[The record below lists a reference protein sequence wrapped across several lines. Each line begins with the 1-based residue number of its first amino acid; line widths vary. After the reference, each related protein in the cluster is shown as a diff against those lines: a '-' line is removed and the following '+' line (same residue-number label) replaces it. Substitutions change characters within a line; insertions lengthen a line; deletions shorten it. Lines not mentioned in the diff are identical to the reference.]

1 MRHERSVISGA
12 GAEGWSQNVQFA
24 QWDSRK

>member
-1 MRHERSVISGA
+1 MRHERSVVREA
-12 GAEGWSQNVQFA
+12 GAEGRSQNVQFE